1 MLRLRHVLPLLPLV
15 LAACNS
21 HGESAPSGQV
31 VAKVAGDDVTVGELN
46 AELVGVRLPTGADRA
61 AIERQAVQSIVE
73 RKLLAHEATT
83 RKLDENPAYLLQ
95 KRRTDEL
102 LLVQMLRD
110 QIASSVPKPS
120 TAEAETYVQEH
131 PTLFSNRRLYILD
144 QIQFPVTTDQEM
156 IKKISATQT
165 MDDLEQLLISSG
177 IEYRRAPSSLD
188 TVSAPVD
195 IAARLTELPQGE
207 VFVVRQGSAFIANRI
222 VETRT
227 TPFSGEKA
235 IEFAQNRLRA
245 ERIQKRLQAEAKS
258 VQDKGKTLVTYQ
270 DKYKPQP
277 QKAAASTPAAATG
290 K

>member
-1 MLRLRHVLPLLPLV
+1 MPRLRYILPLLPLA

-21 HGESAPSGQV
+21 GSGSAPSGQV
-31 VAKVAGDDVTVGELN
+31 VAKVGGEDVTIGELN
-46 AELVGVRLPTGADRA
+46 AELVGVRIPPDADRG
-61 AIERQAVQSIVE
+61 AIEGQAVQSIVE
-73 RKLLAHEATT
+73 RKLLANEAKT
-83 RKLDENPAYLLQ
+83 RKLDDNPAYLLQ

-120 TAEAETYVQEH
+120 TAEAETYIQDH

-144 QIQFPVTTDQEM
+144 QIQFPATTDPEM

-165 MDDLEQLLISSG
+165 MDDLEQLLIASG

-195 IAARLTELPQGE
+195 IAARLTELPSGE
-207 VFVVRQGSAFIANRI
+207 VFVVRQGPAFIANRI

-235 IEFAQNRLRA
+235 VEFAQNRLRA
-245 ERIQKRLQAEAKS
+245 ERIQKRLQAEAKA
-258 VQDKGKTLVTYQ
+258 VQDKGKNLVTYQ
-270 DKYKPQP
+270 DKYKPKP
-277 QKAAASTPAAATG
+277 QKPAAAAPA